1 MKLLFEL
8 NLFAKTTGCR
18 WFTACGLFFLIL
30 GFAACGS
37 SAPKAEAEHEEEA
50 LSRTEFTDRVE
61 NFFEYSPLHAGKPS
75 QFLIHLTDLKD
86 GSPVEK
92 ADVSLKIKRKGSND
106 FNEVKAKV
114 GRVTGIYVADVEI
127 AEKGKYDIEFHIKND
142 KLDEKLPLED
152 FEVE

>member
-1 MKLLFEL
+1 MKLKSNL
-8 NLFAKTTGCR
+8 NLFAKTTRCR
-18 WFTACGLFFLIL
+18 WLTVLGFLIL
-30 GFAACGS
+30 TLGFASCG

-50 LSRTEFTDRVE
+50 LSRTEFTSRVE
-61 NFFEYSPLHAGKPS
+61 NFFEYTPLKAGKPS

-92 ADVSLKIKRKGSND
+92 AEVTLKINRKGAND

-127 AEKGKYDIEFHIKND
+127 AEKGVYNIEFHIKND
-142 KLDEKLPLED
+142 KLNEKLPLEG

>member
-1 MKLLFEL
+1 MKLKSNL
-8 NLFAKTTGCR
+8 NLFAKTTRCR
-18 WFTACGLFFLIL
+18 WLTVLGFLIL
-30 GFAACGS
+30 MLGFASCG
-37 SAPKAEAEHEEEA
+37 SAPKAEVEHEEEA
-50 LSRTEFTDRVE
+50 LSRTEFTSRVE
-61 NFFEYSPLHAGKPS
+61 NFFEFAPLKAGKPS

-92 ADVSLKIKRKGSND
+92 AEVTLKINRRGAND

-127 AEKGKYDIEFHIKND
+127 AEKGVYNIEFHIKND
-142 KLDEKLPLED
+142 KLNEKLPLEG